1 MLMQLL
7 SAVPTVGYAVALLVL
22 LVELPSPITDFLE
35 GDIVTS
41 LDAVGGQAN
50 MSPTNPILPNVGPVE
65 RPRPALPGA
74 KFLYKTLSLLA
85 LPHFCKPATH

>member
-22 LVELPSPITDFLE
+22 LVELPLPITVFLE

-65 RPRPALPGA
+65 PPRPVLPGA
-74 KFLYKTLSLLA
+74 NCST
-85 LPHFCKPATH
+85 KPCPY